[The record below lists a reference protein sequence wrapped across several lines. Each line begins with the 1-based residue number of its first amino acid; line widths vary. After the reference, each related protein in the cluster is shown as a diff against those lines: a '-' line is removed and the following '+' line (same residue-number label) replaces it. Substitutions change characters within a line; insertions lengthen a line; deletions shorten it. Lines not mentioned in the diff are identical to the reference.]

1 MTKEGTAMLKVWG
14 KIWVRGRI
22 RENLTVTD
30 DHVDWPLEERLSAC
44 EEEIVSTLDLARPIW
59 LEKNRK
65 ELANFGATK
74 FEQDNFIESI
84 PFQSLE
90 LEIIGTDDDD
100 EENV

>member
-1 MTKEGTAMLKVWG
+1 MLKVWG

-22 RENLTVTD
+22 KESLTVTD
-30 DHVDWPLEERLSAC
+30 DHRDWPLEERLSLC
-44 EEEIVSTLDLARPIW
+44 EEMIVTQLDLARPIW

-100 EENV
+100 EENENDR